1 MGYIEDSLTSGEKV
15 IAHFRLH
22 WKVWLSPI
30 LLTLL
35 VVTIPIAIY
44 QWLKLRSHEY
54 GVTTK
59 RVVHKWGIIGRES
72 DEMQI
77 SSLETVEI
85 SQSAMGRI
93 LGFGEVQLTGRGT
106 SDLNLK
112 DMADPLDVKKQIE
125 SVRHSR

>member
-15 IAHFRLH
+15 VAYFRLH
-22 WKVWLSPI
+22 WKVWIAPI

-85 SQSAMGRI
+85 RQSATGRI

-106 SDLNLK
+106 SDLNLT

-125 SVRHSR
+125 SVRHSS